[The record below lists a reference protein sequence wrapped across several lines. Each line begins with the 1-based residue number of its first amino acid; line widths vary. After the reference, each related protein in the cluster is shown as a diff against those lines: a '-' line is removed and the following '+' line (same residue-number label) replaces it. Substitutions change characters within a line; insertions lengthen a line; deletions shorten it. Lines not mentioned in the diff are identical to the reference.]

1 MKRGIMKRH
10 KSLIFISHDHYHG
23 LQLAQL
29 IKKNSPEFKNLP
41 NDLEGKKS
49 YTINF
54 YENDLL
60 HHFYLEENIIL
71 PAVKGRN
78 NEIDELFEEII
89 AEHKNIESAIES
101 LKENSNIENKLN
113 EIGILLQNHIRK
125 EEQVLFEK
133 IQKEL
138 SENELQKL
146 EEELHSYQDL
156 NS

>member
-1 MKRGIMKRH
+1 MKRH

-29 IKKNSPEFKNLP
+29 LKKNSPKFKNLP
-41 NDLEGKKS
+41 NDLEGKKN
-49 YTINF
+49 YTISF

-78 NEIDELFEEII
+78 KEIDKLFEEII
-89 AEHKNIESAIES
+89 VEHKNIESAVEY
-101 LKENSNIENKLN
+101 LKKSNNIENKLN
-113 EIGILLQNHIRK
+113 EIGIMLQEHIRK
-125 EEQVLFEK
+125 EEQILFEK

-138 SENELQKL
+138 SEKELSEL
-146 EEELHSYQDL
+146 EEELHSYEDL

>member
-1 MKRGIMKRH
+1 MKRH

-29 IKKNSPEFKNLP
+29 IKKNAPKLKNLP
-41 NDLEGKKS
+41 DDLEGKKN

-60 HHFYLEENIIL
+60 HHFYLEENIIFS
-71 PAVKGRN
+71 AVKGRN
-78 NEIDELFEEII
+78 KKIDRLFDEIIDEHKEI
-89 AEHKNIESAIES
+89 EKTVES
-101 LKENSNIENKLN
+101 LKDNINLEEKLDKL
-113 EIGILLQNHIRK
+113 GTQLQEHIRK
-125 EEQVLFEK
+125 EERVLFEK

-138 SENELQKL
+138 SEEEMQKL
-146 EEELHSYQDL
+146 EEELHAYEDL

>member
-1 MKRGIMKRH
+1 MKRH

-29 IKKNSPEFKNLP
+29 IKKNAPKFKNLP
-41 NDLEGKKS
+41 NDLEGKKN

-78 NEIDELFEEII
+78 KEIDKLFEEII
-89 AEHKNIESAIES
+89 IEHKNIENAVES
-101 LKENSNIENKLN
+101 LKENINIENKLD

-125 EEQVLFEK
+125 EEQILFEN

-138 SENELQKL
+138 SENDLQKL
-146 EEELHSYQDL
+146 EEELHSYEDL

>member
-1 MKRGIMKRH
+1 MKRH

-41 NDLEGKKS
+41 NDLEGKKN

-71 PAVKGRN
+71 PAVKGTN
-78 NEIDELFEEII
+78 KEIDKLFDEII
-89 AEHKNIESAIES
+89 IEHKNIENAIES
-101 LKENSNIENKLN
+101 LKDNNNIENKLN
-113 EIGILLQNHIRK
+113 GIGIMLQNHIRK

-133 IQKEL
+133 IQKVL
-138 SENELQKL
+138 SESELQKL
-146 EEELHSYQDL
+146 EEELHSYEDL

>member
-1 MKRGIMKRH
+1 MKRH

-29 IKKNSPEFKNLP
+29 IKKNSPKFKNLP
-41 NDLEGKKS
+41 NDLEGKKN
-49 YTINF
+49 YTITF

-78 NEIDELFEEII
+78 KEIDKLFEEMIV
-89 AEHKNIESAIES
+89 EHKNIERTVES
-101 LKENSNIENKLN
+101 LKENTDIEDKLD
-113 EIGILLQNHIRK
+113 EIGLMLQDHIRK
-125 EEQVLFEK
+125 EEKILFEK
-133 IQKEL
+133 IQDEL
-138 SENELQKL
+138 SEDELQKL
-146 EEELHSYQDL
+146 EEELHSYEDL

>member
-1 MKRGIMKRH
+1 MKRH

-23 LQLAQL
+23 LKLAQL
-29 IKKNSPEFKNLP
+29 IKKNAPEFKNLP
-41 NDLEGKKS
+41 NKLESKKN
-49 YTINF
+49 YTLNF

-78 NEIDELFEEII
+78 KEIDKLFEEIVI
-89 AEHKNIESAIES
+89 EHKNIEKSMES
-101 LKENSNIENKLN
+101 LRENIDIENKLN
-113 EIGILLQNHIRK
+113 EISTLLQNHIRK
-125 EEQVLFEK
+125 EEQILFEK

-146 EEELHSYQDL
+146 EEELHPYEDL

>member
-1 MKRGIMKRH
+1 MKRH

-29 IKKNSPEFKNLP
+29 IRKNAPKFKNLP
-41 NDLEGKKS
+41 NELEGKKN

-78 NEIDELFEEII
+78 KEIDKLFEEII
-89 AEHKNIESAIES
+89 IEHKNIEKSIES
-101 LKENSNIENKLN
+101 LKENTNIEDKLN

-125 EEQVLFEK
+125 EEQILFEK

-138 SENELQKL
+138 TENELQKL
-146 EEELHSYQDL
+146 EEELHSYEDL

>member
-1 MKRGIMKRH
+1 MKRH

-29 IKKNSPEFKNLP
+29 IKKNSPKFKNLP
-41 NDLEGKKS
+41 NDLEGKKN
-49 YTINF
+49 YTITF

-78 NEIDELFEEII
+78 KEIDKLFEEMIV
-89 AEHKNIESAIES
+89 EHKNIERTVES
-101 LKENSNIENKLN
+101 LKENTDIEDKLN
-113 EIGILLQNHIRK
+113 EIGLMLQDHIRK
-125 EEQVLFEK
+125 EEKILFEK
-133 IQKEL
+133 IQDEL
-138 SENELQKL
+138 SEDELQKL
-146 EEELHSYQDL
+146 EEELHSYEDL

>member
-1 MKRGIMKRH
+1 MKRH

-29 IKKNSPEFKNLP
+29 IKKNAPKLKNLP
-41 NDLEGKKS
+41 IDIEGKKN

-78 NEIDELFEEII
+78 KEIDKLFNELINEHREI
-89 AEHKNIESAIES
+89 EKTVES
-101 LKENSNIENKLN
+101 LKENTNIEDITIVRFRISQNFYISIYCFLLTRPVT
-113 EIGILLQNHIRK
+113 ILP
-125 EEQVLFEK
+125 
-133 IQKEL
+133 
-138 SENELQKL
+138 
-146 EEELHSYQDL
+146 
-156 NS
+156 

>member
-1 MKRGIMKRH
+1 MKRH

-29 IKKNSPEFKNLP
+29 IKKNAPMFKTLP
-41 NDLEGKKS
+41 NDLEGKKN

-78 NEIDELFEEII
+78 KEIDNLFEEILN
-89 AEHKNIESAIES
+89 EHKNIEKAVES
-101 LKENSNIENKLN
+101 LKENIDIENKLD

-138 SENELQKL
+138 TENELQKL
-146 EEELHSYQDL
+146 EEELHSYEDL

>member
-1 MKRGIMKRH
+1 MKRH

-29 IKKNSPEFKNLP
+29 IKKNAPAYKNLP

-49 YTINF
+49 YTLNF

-78 NEIDELFEEII
+78 KEIDKLFDEMIL
-89 AEHKNIESAIES
+89 EHKNIIKLIEA
-101 LKENSNIENKLN
+101 LKKNIDVENNLN

-125 EEQVLFEK
+125 EEQILFEK
-133 IQKEL
+133 IQEEL
-138 SENELQKL
+138 SENELLKL
-146 EEELHSYQDL
+146 EEELHSYEDL

>member
-1 MKRGIMKRH
+1 MKRH

-29 IKKNSPEFKNLP
+29 IKKNAPKSKNLP
-41 NDLEGKKS
+41 NDIEGKKN
-49 YTINF
+49 YTLSF

-71 PAVKGRN
+71 PAVKGRDK
-78 NEIDELFEEII
+78 EIDKLFEEII
-89 AEHKNIESAIES
+89 IEHKNIENAIES
-101 LKENSNIENKLN
+101 LKENINVEDKLD

-125 EEQVLFEK
+125 EEQILFEK

-146 EEELHSYQDL
+146 EEELHSYEDL

>member
-1 MKRGIMKRH
+1 MKRH

-23 LQLAQL
+23 LQLGQL
-29 IKKNSPEFKNLP
+29 IKKNAPQLKNLP
-41 NDLEGKKS
+41 NDIEGKKN

-78 NEIDELFEEII
+78 KEIDKLFNELINEHREI
-89 AEHKNIESAIES
+89 EKTVES
-101 LKENSNIENKLN
+101 LKENTNIEDKLDKL
-113 EIGILLQNHIRK
+113 GTLLQEHIRK
-125 EEQVLFEK
+125 EERILFEK

-138 SENELQKL
+138 SEEELQKL
-146 EEELHSYQDL
+146 EEELHSYEDL

>member
-1 MKRGIMKRH
+1 MKRH

-29 IKKNSPEFKNLP
+29 IKKDAPIFKNLP
-41 NDLEGKKS
+41 NDIEGKKN

-78 NEIDELFEEII
+78 KEIDNLFNDIVK
-89 AEHKNIESAIES
+89 EHKEIEKSVES
-101 LKENSNIENKLN
+101 LKENINTEEKLNKL
-113 EIGILLQNHIRK
+113 GTQLQEHIRI
-125 EEQVLFEK
+125 EERVLFEK

-138 SENELQKL
+138 SEEEMQKL
-146 EEELHSYQDL
+146 EEELHSYEDL

>member
-1 MKRGIMKRH
+1 MKRH

-29 IKKNSPEFKNLP
+29 IKKNSPKFKNLP
-41 NDLEGKKS
+41 NDLEGKKN
-49 YTINF
+49 YTISF

-78 NEIDELFEEII
+78 KEIDKLLEEII
-89 AEHKNIESAIES
+89 VEHKNIESAVEY
-101 LKENSNIENKLN
+101 LKKSNNIENKLN
-113 EIGILLQNHIRK
+113 EIGIMLQEHIRK
-125 EEQVLFEK
+125 EEQILFEK

-138 SENELQKL
+138 SEKELSEL
-146 EEELHSYQDL
+146 EEELHSYEDL

>member
-1 MKRGIMKRH
+1 MKRH

-23 LQLAQL
+23 LQLGQL
-29 IKKNSPEFKNLP
+29 IKKNAPQLKNLP
-41 NDLEGKKS
+41 NDIEGKKN

-78 NEIDELFEEII
+78 ELINEHREI
-89 AEHKNIESAIES
+89 EKTVES
-101 LKENSNIENKLN
+101 LKENTNIEDKLDKL
-113 EIGILLQNHIRK
+113 GTLLQEHIRK
-125 EEQVLFEK
+125 EERILFEK

-138 SENELQKL
+138 SEEELQKL
-146 EEELHSYQDL
+146 EEELHSYEDL

>member
-1 MKRGIMKRH
+1 MKRH

-29 IKKNSPEFKNLP
+29 IKKNSPKFKNLP
-41 NDLEGKKS
+41 NDLEGKKN
-49 YTINF
+49 YTITF

-78 NEIDELFEEII
+78 KEIDKLFEEMIV
-89 AEHKNIESAIES
+89 EHKNIERAVES
-101 LKENSNIENKLN
+101 LKENTDIEDKLN
-113 EIGILLQNHIRK
+113 EIGLMLQDHIRK
-125 EEQVLFEK
+125 EEKILFEK
-133 IQKEL
+133 IQDEL
-138 SENELQKL
+138 SEDELQKL
-146 EEELHSYQDL
+146 EEELHSYEDL

>member
-1 MKRGIMKRH
+1 MKRH

-29 IKKNSPEFKNLP
+29 IKKNAPKFKTLP
-41 NDLEGKKS
+41 NDLEGKKN

-78 NEIDELFEEII
+78 KEIDKLFEEILI
-89 AEHKNIESAIES
+89 EHKNIEKSIEA
-101 LKENSNIENKLN
+101 LKENIDIERKLN
-113 EIGILLQNHIRK
+113 EIAVLLQNHIRK

-146 EEELHSYQDL
+146 EEELHSYEDL

>member
-1 MKRGIMKRH
+1 MKRH

-41 NDLEGKKS
+41 NDLEGKKN

-71 PAVKGRN
+71 PAVKGKN
-78 NEIDELFEEII
+78 KEIDKLFDEII
-89 AEHKNIESAIES
+89 IEHKNIENAIES
-101 LKENSNIENKLN
+101 LKDNNNIENKLN
-113 EIGILLQNHIRK
+113 GIGIMLQNHIRK

-133 IQKEL
+133 IQKVL
-138 SENELQKL
+138 SESELQKL
-146 EEELHSYQDL
+146 EEELHSYEDL

>member
-1 MKRGIMKRH
+1 MKRH

-29 IKKNSPEFKNLP
+29 IKKNSPKFKNLP

-60 HHFYLEENIIL
+60 HHFYLEENIIQ
-71 PAVKGRN
+71 PAVKGKTK
-78 NEIDELFEEII
+78 EIDKLFEEII
-89 AEHKNIESAIES
+89 VEHKNIERAVES
-101 LKENSNIENKLN
+101 LKENSNTENKLD
-113 EIGILLQNHIRK
+113 EIGIMLQEHIRK
-125 EEQVLFEK
+125 EEQILFEK
-133 IQKEL
+133 IQKAL

-146 EEELHSYQDL
+146 EEELHSYEDL

>member
-1 MKRGIMKRH
+1 MKRH

-29 IKKNSPEFKNLP
+29 IKKNAPKLKNLP
-41 NDLEGKKS
+41 EDLEGKKN

-60 HHFYLEENIIL
+60 HHFYLEEKIIL
-71 PAVKGRN
+71 PSVKGKN
-78 NEIDELFEEII
+78 KKIDKLFDEII
-89 AEHKNIESAIES
+89 VEHKEIEKTVES
-101 LKENSNIENKLN
+101 LKENINIEEKLDKL
-113 EIGILLQNHIRK
+113 GTQLQDHIRK
-125 EEQVLFEK
+125 EERILFEK

-138 SENELQKL
+138 SEEEMQKL
-146 EEELHSYQDL
+146 EEELHAYEDL

>member
-1 MKRGIMKRH
+1 MKRH

-29 IKKNSPEFKNLP
+29 IKKNAPKLKNLP
-41 NDLEGKKS
+41 DDLEGKKN

-60 HHFYLEENIIL
+60 HHFYLEENIIFS
-71 PAVKGRN
+71 AVKGRN
-78 NEIDELFEEII
+78 KKIDRLFDEIIDEHKEI
-89 AEHKNIESAIES
+89 EKTVES
-101 LKENSNIENKLN
+101 LKDNINLEEKLDKL
-113 EIGILLQNHIRK
+113 GTQLQDHIRK
-125 EEQVLFEK
+125 EERILFEK

-138 SENELQKL
+138 SEEEMQKL
-146 EEELHSYQDL
+146 EEELHAYEDL

>member
-1 MKRGIMKRH
+1 MKRH

-29 IKKNSPEFKNLP
+29 IKKNAPVFKNLP
-41 NDLEGKKS
+41 NDIEGKKN
-49 YTINF
+49 YAVNF

-78 NEIDELFEEII
+78 REIDKLFEEIVN
-89 AEHKNIESAIES
+89 EHKSIAAAIES
-101 LKENSNIENKLN
+101 LKENIDIENKLD
-113 EIGILLQNHIRK
+113 EIGILLQDHIRK
-125 EEQVLFEK
+125 EEQILFEK

-138 SENELQKL
+138 SENELLKL
-146 EEELHSYQDL
+146 EEELHSYEDL

>member
-1 MKRGIMKRH
+1 MKRH

-29 IKKNSPEFKNLP
+29 IKKNSPKFKNLP
-41 NDLEGKKS
+41 NDLEGKKN
-49 YTINF
+49 YIITF

-78 NEIDELFEEII
+78 KEIDKLFEEMIV
-89 AEHKNIESAIES
+89 EHKNIERTVES
-101 LKENSNIENKLN
+101 LKENTDIEDKLD
-113 EIGILLQNHIRK
+113 EIGLMLQDHIRK
-125 EEQVLFEK
+125 EEKILFEK
-133 IQKEL
+133 IQDEL
-138 SENELQKL
+138 SEDELQKL
-146 EEELHSYQDL
+146 EEELHSYEDL